1 MIDNNHASG
10 PASGYI
16 EPKPKGT
23 EGVSATGEANKPNK
37 FGEALREWWDSE
49 TFEEMQKADKEAKER
64 AVGKY
69 FMLSESDKLDMVQA
83 ICYIM
88 CKAESEGTSH
98 RGLQDAL
105 GIYPCGFWIDNL
117 MQVHNAL
124 WSYYHDK
131 KQEQEIKDELET
143 LQGFTET

>member
-1 MIDNNHASG
+1 MT
-10 PASGYI
+10 
-16 EPKPKGT
+16 EPN
-23 EGVSATGEANKPNK
+23 E
-37 FGEALREWWDSE
+37 FGKMLKEWWASDACKE
-49 TFEEMQKADKEAKER
+49 LQKSNEEAKQR

-83 ICYIM
+83 ICYIL

-105 GIYPCGFWIDNL
+105 GIYPAGFWISEL
-117 MQVHNAL
+117 LTVHNSL

-131 KQEQEIKDELET
+131 KQEEELEKDIKN
-143 LQGFTET
+143 LKEFLDDDFNK

>member
-1 MIDNNHASG
+1 M
-10 PASGYI
+10 
-16 EPKPKGT
+16 T
-23 EGVSATGEANKPNK
+23 EETNKPNK
-37 FGEALREWWDSE
+37 FGETLQEWWDSDDCKQLQKE
-49 TFEEMQKADKEAKER
+49 NEEVKQR

-88 CKAESEGTSH
+88 CKTESEGTSH

-105 GIYPCGFWIDNL
+105 GIYPTGFWVDHL
-117 MQVHNAL
+117 MEVHNAL

-131 KQEQEIKDELET
+131 KNKQELEQDVNN
-143 LQGFTET
+143 LKAFLENKNETPNESGDATGTN

>member
-1 MIDNNHASG
+1 MIENTGASG

-23 EGVSATGEANKPNK
+23 EGVSATEEAIKPNK
-37 FGEALREWWDSE
+37 FGKALQEWWDSDACKKLQE
-49 TFEEMQKADKEAKER
+49 ASEASVQK

-69 FMLSESDKLDMVQA
+69 HMLSSEDKYDMVQA

-98 RGLQDAL
+98 RGLMDTL
-105 GIYPCGFWIDNL
+105 GIYPEGFWISEL
-117 MQVHNAL
+117 MDVHNAL
-124 WSYYHDK
+124 WFEFHKRKNDA
-131 KQEQEIKDELET
+131 ELDREVKL
-143 LQGFTET
+143 LQDFTET

>member
-1 MIDNNHASG
+1 MS
-10 PASGYI
+10 
-16 EPKPKGT
+16 EQQ
-23 EGVSATGEANKPNK
+23 PNELGK
-37 FGEALREWWDSE
+37 ALQEWWDSSA
-49 TFEEMQKADKEAKER
+49 FKEMQKANEEAKQR

-105 GIYPCGFWIDNL
+105 GIYPSGFWVDHL
-117 MQVHNAL
+117 MEVHNAL
-124 WSYYHDK
+124 WSYFHDK
-131 KQEQEIKDELET
+131 KGEQELKDDLDA
-143 LQGFTET
+143 LDDFVK